1 MLDIKEKNLVNLKR
15 SFPDVSAFG
24 NFIENLRNKKDVKFI
39 SEDLQQQYFWRFT
52 KTTFMVSVVVSYDL
66 ITIPRK
72 KGSLFLNRLI
82 CVRLSAPER
91 MKRKMS
97 DFHNNIVLQEY
108 QNNVNLFSLVLR
120 LLFESVTGHKR
131 CS

>member
-1 MLDIKEKNLVNLKR
+1 
-15 SFPDVSAFG
+15 
-24 NFIENLRNKKDVKFI
+24 
-39 SEDLQQQYFWRFT
+39 
-52 KTTFMVSVVVSYDL
+52 MVSVVVSYDL

-82 CVRLSAPER
+82 CVRLSAPQR

>member
-1 MLDIKEKNLVNLKR
+1 
-15 SFPDVSAFG
+15 
-24 NFIENLRNKKDVKFI
+24 
-39 SEDLQQQYFWRFT
+39 
-52 KTTFMVSVVVSYDL
+52 MVSVVVSYDL

-82 CVRLSAPER
+82 CVRLSATER

-120 LLFESVTGHKR
+120 LFFESVTGHKR